1 MKLYTYWR
9 SSCSYRVR
17 IALGLK
23 GLAWDSIPVH
33 LVKGEQ
39 RDPGYL
45 AHNPS
50 GFVPTLVLEDGTEL
64 VQSLAIIDYLEAMYP
79 EPPLLPA
86 DPLARARV
94 LAAAHVIAMDTQPL
108 TNVGVVGHLKS
119 AYGAEAQG
127 GIDWMV
133 HFMDRNLAAFEKL
146 IQPEGRF
153 CFGDGPGLADICLIP
168 QLYNAHRWGVDL
180 SRFPRLI
187 EIERTALA
195 LPAFDAARPETQP
208 DAEQRTA

>member
-23 GLAWDSIPVH
+23 GLAWDGIPIH

-50 GFVPTLVLEDGTEL
+50 GFVPVLVLEDGTEL
-64 VQSLAIIDYLEAMYP
+64 VQSLAILDYLEAVYP
-79 EPPLLPA
+79 APPLLPA
-86 DPLARARV
+86 EPLARARV
-94 LAAAHVIAMDTQPL
+94 LAAAHVIAMDTQPV
-108 TNVGVVGHLKS
+108 TNVGVVAHLKS
-119 AYGAEAQG
+119 AYGADQQG

-133 HFMDRNLAAFEKL
+133 HFMTRNFAAFDRL
-146 IQPEGRF
+146 IAAEGTF
-153 CFGDGPGLADICLIP
+153 CFGDGPTWADICLIP

-180 SRFPRLI
+180 SRFPRLLD
-187 EIERTALA
+187 IERAALA

-208 DAEQRTA
+208 DAE

>member
-23 GLAWDSIPVH
+23 GLAWESIPVH

-39 RDPGYL
+39 RDPGYV

-64 VQSLAIIDYLEAMYP
+64 VQSMAILDYLEAVYP
-79 EPPLLPA
+79 DPALLPA

-94 LAAAHVIAMDTQPL
+94 LAAAHVIAMDTQPV
-108 TNVGVVGHLKS
+108 TNVGVVGHLK
-119 AYGAEAQG
+119 ATYGVDMQG

-133 HFMDRNLAAFEKL
+133 HFMQRNLAAFDKL
-146 IQPEGRF
+146 IARDGTF
-153 CFGDGPGLADICLIP
+153 CFGETPTWADLCLVP

-180 SRFPRLI
+180 DRFPRLLN
-187 EIERTALA
+187 IERAALA
-195 LPAFDAARPETQP
+195 LPAFDAARPENQP
-208 DAEQRTA
+208 DAE

>member
-23 GLAWDSIPVH
+23 GLDWEGIPVH

-50 GFVPTLVLEDGTEL
+50 GFVPTLVLDNGTEL
-64 VQSLAIIDYLEAMYP
+64 VQSLAILDYLEAVYP
-79 EPPLLPA
+79 EPALLPA
-86 DPLARARV
+86 DPLMRARV
-94 LAAAHVIAMDTQPL
+94 LAAAHVIAMDTQPV
-108 TNVGVVGHLKS
+108 TNVGVVGHLKAACGTDS
-119 AYGAEAQG
+119 QG

-133 HFMDRNLAAFEKL
+133 HFMERNFAAFEKL
-146 IQPEGRF
+146 IPQDGRF
-153 CFGDGPGLADICLIP
+153 CFGDTPTWADICLIP

-180 SRFPRLI
+180 SRFPRLTLI
-187 EIERTALA
+187 EHAALA
-195 LPAFDAARPETQP
+195 HPAFDAARPETQP
-208 DAEQRTA
+208 DAE

>member
-23 GLAWDSIPVH
+23 GLAWESIPVH
-33 LVKGEQ
+33 LVKGDQ
-39 RDPGYL
+39 RAPSYL

-50 GFVPTLVLEDGTEL
+50 GFVPTLVLDDGTEL
-64 VQSLAIIDYLEAMYP
+64 VQSLAILDYLEAVWP
-79 EPPLLPA
+79 DPPLLPA

-94 LAAAHVIAMDTQPL
+94 LAAAHVIAMDTQPV

-119 AYGAEAQG
+119 AYDADQQG

-133 HFMDRNLAAFEKL
+133 HFMERNFAAFDKL
-146 IQPEGRF
+146 ILPEGRF
-153 CFGDGPGLADICLIP
+153 CFGDSPTWADICLIP

-180 SRFPRLI
+180 SRFPRLT
-187 EIERTALA
+187 EIERAALA

-208 DAEQRTA
+208 DAE

>member
-23 GLAWDSIPVH
+23 GLAWGSLPVH
-33 LVKGEQ
+33 LVKGDQ
-39 RDPGYL
+39 RTQGYL

-50 GFVPTLVLEDGTEL
+50 GFVPTLVLDDGTEL
-64 VQSLAIIDYLEAMYP
+64 VQSLAILEYLEAVYP
-79 EPPLLPA
+79 DPALLPA

-94 LAAAHVIAMDTQPL
+94 LAAAHVIAMDTQPV
-108 TNVGVVGHLKS
+108 TNVGVVAHLK
-119 AYGAEAQG
+119 ATHGADLQG

-133 HFMDRNLAAFEKL
+133 HFMTRNLAAFDRL
-146 IQPEGRF
+146 IAPEGQF
-153 CFGDGPGLADICLIP
+153 CFGDAPSWADLCLIP
-168 QLYNAHRWGVDL
+168 QLYNAHRWGVELD
-180 SRFPRLI
+180 RFPRLLQ
-187 EIERTALA
+187 IERAALA

-208 DAEQRTA
+208 DAE

>member
-23 GLAWDSIPVH
+23 GLAWESIPVH
-33 LVKGEQ
+33 LVKGDQ
-39 RDPGYL
+39 RAPSYL

-64 VQSLAIIDYLEAMYP
+64 VQSLAILDYLEAVWP
-79 EPPLLPA
+79 DPPLLPA

-94 LAAAHVIAMDTQPL
+94 LAAAHVIAMDTQPV
-108 TNVGVVGHLKS
+108 TNVGVVAHLKS
-119 AYGAEAQG
+119 AYGTDQQG

-133 HFMDRNLAAFEKL
+133 HFMERNFAAFDKL
-146 IQPEGRF
+146 ILPEGTF
-153 CFGDGPGLADICLIP
+153 CFGDSPTWADICLIP

-180 SRFPRLI
+180 SRFPRLT
-187 EIERTALA
+187 EIERAAMA

-208 DAEQRTA
+208 DAE

>member
-23 GLAWDSIPVH
+23 GLDWESLPVH

-39 RDPGYL
+39 RNPAYL

-64 VQSLAIIDYLEAMYP
+64 VQSLAILDYLEAVYP
-79 EPPLLPA
+79 DPPLLPA

-94 LAAAHVIAMDTQPL
+94 LAAAHVIAMDTQPV
-108 TNVGVVGHLKS
+108 TNVGVVGHLK
-119 AYGAEAQG
+119 AAHGAGQQG

-133 HFMDRNLAAFEKL
+133 HFMEQNFTAFEAL
-146 IQPEGRF
+146 IAPEGRF
-153 CFGDGPGLADICLIP
+153 CFGDSPTWADICLVP
-168 QLYNAHRWGVDL
+168 QLYNAHRWGVPLD
-180 SRFPRLI
+180 RFPRLLD
-187 EIERTALA
+187 IERAALA

-208 DAEQRTA
+208 DAE

>member
-23 GLAWDSIPVH
+23 GLAWESIPVH

-39 RDPGYL
+39 RDPGYV

-64 VQSLAIIDYLEAMYP
+64 VQSMAILDYLEAVYP
-79 EPPLLPA
+79 DPALLPA

-94 LAAAHVIAMDTQPL
+94 LAAAHVIAMDTQPV
-108 TNVGVVGHLKS
+108 TNVGVVGHLK
-119 AYGAEAQG
+119 ATYGVDMQG

-133 HFMDRNLAAFEKL
+133 HFMQRNLAAFDKL
-146 IQPEGRF
+146 IARDGTF
-153 CFGDGPGLADICLIP
+153 CFGETPTWADLCLVP
-168 QLYNAHRWGVDL
+168 QLYNAHRWGVNLD
-180 SRFPRLI
+180 RFPRLLN
-187 EIERTALA
+187 IERAALA
-195 LPAFDAARPETQP
+195 LPAFDAARPENQP
-208 DAEQRTA
+208 DAE

>member
-23 GLAWDSIPVH
+23 GLAWESIPVH

-39 RDPGYL
+39 RDPSYL

-50 GFVPTLVLEDGTEL
+50 GFVPTLVLDDGTEL
-64 VQSLAIIDYLEAMYP
+64 VQSLAILDYLEAAWP
-79 EPPLLPA
+79 NPPLLPA

-94 LAAAHVIAMDTQPL
+94 LAAAHVIAMDTQPV
-108 TNVGVVGHLKS
+108 TNVGVVAHLKS
-119 AYGAEAQG
+119 AYGADQQG

-133 HFMDRNLAAFEKL
+133 HFMERSFAAFETL
-146 IQPEGRF
+146 IAPEGRF
-153 CFGDGPGLADICLIP
+153 CFGDAPTWADICLIP
-168 QLYNAHRWGVDL
+168 QLYNAHRWGVGL
-180 SRFPRLI
+180 SRFPRLLD
-187 EIERTALA
+187 IERAALA

-208 DAEQRTA
+208 DAE

>member
-39 RDPGYL
+39 RDPGYV

-64 VQSLAIIDYLEAMYP
+64 VQSMAILDYLEAVYP
-79 EPPLLPA
+79 DPALLPA
-86 DPLARARV
+86 DPLDRARV
-94 LAAAHVIAMDTQPL
+94 LAAAHVIAMDTQPV
-108 TNVGVVGHLKS
+108 TNVGVVGHLK
-119 AYGAEAQG
+119 ATYGVDMQG

-133 HFMDRNLAAFEKL
+133 HFMQRNLAAFDRL
-146 IQPEGRF
+146 IAPEGTF
-153 CFGDGPGLADICLIP
+153 SFGDSPTWADICLVP

-180 SRFPRLI
+180 GRFPRLLT
-187 EIERTALA
+187 IERAALA

-208 DAEQRTA
+208 DAE

>member
-39 RDPGYL
+39 RDPGYV

-64 VQSLAIIDYLEAMYP
+64 VQSMAILDYLEAVYP
-79 EPPLLPA
+79 DPALLPA
-86 DPLARARV
+86 DPLDRARV
-94 LAAAHVIAMDTQPL
+94 LAAAHVIAMDTQPV
-108 TNVGVVGHLKS
+108 TNVGVVGHLK
-119 AYGAEAQG
+119 ATYGVDMQG

-133 HFMDRNLAAFEKL
+133 HFMQRNLAAFDRL
-146 IQPEGRF
+146 IAPDGTF
-153 CFGDGPGLADICLIP
+153 CFGETPTWADLCLVP

-180 SRFPRLI
+180 GRFPRLLT
-187 EIERTALA
+187 IERAALA

-208 DAEQRTA
+208 DAE

>member
-23 GLAWDSIPVH
+23 GLAWESIPVH

-39 RDPGYL
+39 RDPGYV

-64 VQSLAIIDYLEAMYP
+64 VQSMAILDYLEAVYP
-79 EPPLLPA
+79 DPALLPA

-94 LAAAHVIAMDTQPL
+94 LAAAHVIAMDTQPV
-108 TNVGVVGHLKS
+108 TNVGVVGHLK
-119 AYGAEAQG
+119 ATYGVDMQG

-133 HFMDRNLAAFEKL
+133 HFMQRNLAAFDKL
-146 IQPEGRF
+146 IARDGTF
-153 CFGDGPGLADICLIP
+153 CFGESPTWADLCLVP
-168 QLYNAHRWGVDL
+168 QLYNAHRWGVNLD
-180 SRFPRLI
+180 RFPRLLN
-187 EIERTALA
+187 IERAALA
-195 LPAFDAARPETQP
+195 LPAFDAARPENQP
-208 DAEQRTA
+208 DAE

>member
-64 VQSLAIIDYLEAMYP
+64 VQSLAIIDYLEAMHP
-79 EPPLLPA
+79 DPPLLPA

-94 LAAAHVIAMDTQPL
+94 LAAAHVIAMDTQPV

-119 AYGAEAQG
+119 AYGAVQQG

-153 CFGDGPGLADICLIP
+153 CFGDNPGLADICLIP

-180 SRFPRLI
+180 SRFPRLTD
-187 EIERTALA
+187 IERAALA

>member
-23 GLAWDSIPVH
+23 GLAWESIPVH

-39 RDPGYL
+39 RAPSYL

-50 GFVPTLVLEDGTEL
+50 GFVPTLVLDDGTEL
-64 VQSLAIIDYLEAMYP
+64 VQSLAILDYLEAAWP
-79 EPPLLPA
+79 NPPLLPA

-94 LAAAHVIAMDTQPL
+94 LAAAHVISMDTQPV
-108 TNVGVVGHLKS
+108 TNVGVVVHLKS
-119 AYGAEAQG
+119 AYGADQQG

-133 HFMDRNLAAFEKL
+133 HFMDRNLAAFDRL
-146 IQPEGRF
+146 IQPAGAF
-153 CFGDGPGLADICLIP
+153 CFGDSPTWADICLIP

-180 SRFPRLI
+180 SRFPRLLD
-187 EIERTALA
+187 IERAALA

-208 DAEQRTA
+208 DAE

>member
-23 GLAWDSIPVH
+23 GLDWESIPVH

-39 RDPGYL
+39 RDPSYL

-64 VQSLAIIDYLEAMYP
+64 VQSLAILDYLEATHP
-79 EPPLLPA
+79 NPPLLPA
-86 DPLARARV
+86 DPRARARV
-94 LAAAHVIAMDTQPL
+94 LAAAHVIAMDTQPV

-119 AYGAEAQG
+119 AYGTDAQG

-133 HFMDRNLAAFEKL
+133 HFMERNFAAFEAL

-153 CFGDGPGLADICLIP
+153 CFGDSPGLADICLIP

-180 SRFPRLI
+180 SLFPRMT
-187 EIERTALA
+187 EIERAALA
-195 LPAFDAARPETQP
+195 LSAFDAARPETQP
-208 DAEQRTA
+208 DAE

>member
-23 GLAWDSIPVH
+23 GLAWESIPVH

-39 RDPGYL
+39 RDPGYV

-64 VQSLAIIDYLEAMYP
+64 VQSMAILDYLEAVYP
-79 EPPLLPA
+79 DPALLPA

-94 LAAAHVIAMDTQPL
+94 LAAAHVIAMDTQPV
-108 TNVGVVGHLKS
+108 TNVGVVGHLK
-119 AYGAEAQG
+119 ATYGVDMQG

-133 HFMDRNLAAFEKL
+133 HFMQRNLAAFDKL
-146 IQPEGRF
+146 IARDGTF
-153 CFGDGPGLADICLIP
+153 CFGESPTWADLCLVP

-180 SRFPRLI
+180 DRFPRLLN
-187 EIERTALA
+187 IERAALA
-195 LPAFDAARPETQP
+195 LPAFDAARPENQP
-208 DAEQRTA
+208 DAE

>member
-23 GLAWDSIPVH
+23 GLPWESRPVH
-33 LVKGEQ
+33 LVRGEQ
-39 RDPGYL
+39 RAPSYV
-45 AHNPS
+45 AQNPS

-64 VQSLAIIDYLEAMYP
+64 VQSLAILDYLEAAHP
-79 EPPLLPA
+79 QPPLLPA

-94 LAAAHVIAMDTQPL
+94 LAAAYVIAMDTQPV

-119 AYGAEAQG
+119 AYGVDSQG

-133 HFMDRNLAAFEKL
+133 HFMERNLAAFDRL
-146 IQPEGRF
+146 IAPEGRF
-153 CFGDGPGLADICLIP
+153 CFGDSPTWADICLIP

-180 SRFPRLI
+180 SRLPRLT
-187 EIERTALA
+187 EIERAALA
-195 LPAFDAARPETQP
+195 LPGFDAARPETQP
-208 DAEQRTA
+208 DAE

>member
-23 GLAWDSIPVH
+23 GLAWESIPVH

-39 RDPGYL
+39 RDPGYV

-64 VQSLAIIDYLEAMYP
+64 VQSMAILDYLEAVYP
-79 EPPLLPA
+79 DPALLPA

-94 LAAAHVIAMDTQPL
+94 LAAAHVIAMDTQPV
-108 TNVGVVGHLKS
+108 TNVGVVGHLK
-119 AYGAEAQG
+119 ATYGVDMQG

-133 HFMDRNLAAFEKL
+133 HFMQRNLAAFDKL
-146 IQPEGRF
+146 IARDGTF
-153 CFGDGPGLADICLIP
+153 CSGESPTWADLCLVP
-168 QLYNAHRWGVDL
+168 QLYNAHRWGVNLD
-180 SRFPRLI
+180 RFPRLLN
-187 EIERTALA
+187 IERAALA
-195 LPAFDAARPETQP
+195 LPAFDAARPENQP
-208 DAEQRTA
+208 DAE

>member
-23 GLAWDSIPVH
+23 GLVWESIPVH
-33 LVKGEQ
+33 LVKGDQ
-39 RDPGYL
+39 RAPSYL

-50 GFVPTLVLEDGTEL
+50 GFVPTLVLDDGTEL
-64 VQSLAIIDYLEAMYP
+64 VQSLAILDYLEAVWP
-79 EPPLLPA
+79 DPPLLPA
-86 DPLARARV
+86 EPLARARV
-94 LAAAHVIAMDTQPL
+94 LAAAHVIAMDTQPV
-108 TNVGVVGHLKS
+108 TNVGVVAHLKS
-119 AYGAEAQG
+119 AYGADQQG

-133 HFMDRNLAAFEKL
+133 HFMERNFAAFDKL
-146 IQPEGRF
+146 ILPEGTF
-153 CFGDGPGLADICLIP
+153 CFGDSPTWADICLIP

-180 SRFPRLI
+180 SRFPRLT
-187 EIERTALA
+187 EIERAAMA

-208 DAEQRTA
+208 DAE

>member
-23 GLAWDSIPVH
+23 GLDWESIPVH
-33 LVKGEQ
+33 LVRREQ
-39 RDPGYL
+39 REPGYL
-45 AHNPS
+45 RHNPS

-64 VQSLAIIDYLEAMYP
+64 VQSLAIIDYLEATHP
-79 EPPLLPA
+79 EPPLLPEG
-86 DPLARARV
+86 PLARARV
-94 LAAAHVIAMDTQPL
+94 LAASHVIAMDTQPV
-108 TNVGVVGHLKS
+108 TNLGVVGHLK
-119 AYGAEAQG
+119 AACGADQQG

-146 IQPEGRF
+146 IAPQGTF
-153 CFGDGPGLADICLIP
+153 CFGDRPGLADICLIP
-168 QLYNAHRWGVDL
+168 QLYNARRWGVEL
-180 SRFPRLI
+180 SRFPRLTDI
-187 EIERTALA
+187 EHAALA

-208 DAEQRTA
+208 DAE

>member
-17 IALGLK
+17 IALDLK
-23 GLAWDSIPVH
+23 GLVWESIPVH
-33 LVKGEQ
+33 LVKGDQ
-39 RDPGYL
+39 RAPSYL

-64 VQSLAIIDYLEAMYP
+64 VQSLAILDYLEAVWP
-79 EPPLLPA
+79 DPPLLPA
-86 DPLARARV
+86 EPLARARV
-94 LAAAHVIAMDTQPL
+94 LAASHVIAMDTQPV
-108 TNVGVVGHLKS
+108 TNVGVVAHLKS
-119 AYGAEAQG
+119 ACGTDQQG

-133 HFMDRNLAAFEKL
+133 HFMERNFAAFDKL
-146 IQPEGRF
+146 ILPESAF
-153 CFGDGPGLADICLIP
+153 CFGDSPTWADICLIP

-180 SRFPRLI
+180 SRFPRLT
-187 EIERTALA
+187 EIERAALA

-208 DAEQRTA
+208 DAE

>member
-23 GLAWDSIPVH
+23 GLEWDSIPVH

-50 GFVPTLVLEDGTEL
+50 GFVPTLVLDDGTEL
-64 VQSLAIIDYLEAMYP
+64 VQSLAIIDYLDAVHP
-79 EPPLLPA
+79 APPLLPA

-94 LAAAHVIAMDTQPL
+94 LAAAHVIAMDTQPV
-108 TNVGVVGHLKS
+108 TNVGVVAQLRA
-119 AYGAEAQG
+119 AYGADQAG

-133 HFMDRNLAAFEKL
+133 HFMDRNLASFQKL
-146 IQPEGRF
+146 IAPEGRF
-153 CFGDGPGLADICLIP
+153 CFGDAPGLADICLIP
-168 QLYNAHRWGVDL
+168 QLYNAHRWGADL
-180 SRFPRLI
+180 SRFPRLR

-195 LPAFDAARPETQP
+195 HPAFDAARPETQP
-208 DAEQRTA
+208 DAE

>member
-23 GLAWDSIPVH
+23 GLEWESIPVH

-45 AHNPS
+45 MHNPS

-64 VQSLAIIDYLEAMYP
+64 VQSMAILDYLEAVHP
-79 EPPLLPA
+79 DPALLPA

-94 LAAAHVIAMDTQPL
+94 LAAAHVIAMDTQPV

-119 AYGAEAQG
+119 SYGADQQG
-127 GIDWMV
+127 GIEWMV
-133 HFMDRNLAAFEKL
+133 HFMDRNFAAFEAL
-146 IQPEGRF
+146 IAPEGHF
-153 CFGDGPGLADICLIP
+153 CFGDAPTWADICLIP

-180 SRFPRLI
+180 SRFPRLL

-195 LPAFDAARPETQP
+195 LPAFDAARPENQP
-208 DAEQRTA
+208 DAE